1 VWKQAKKAQCVWKQ
15 NREGF
20 KTNEDPLH
28 FHHMVET
35 ESAPSNLQMQLVELK
50 NNEQLAKKFKEKFA
64 GHVESFS

>member
-1 VWKQAKKAQCVWKQ
+1 
-15 NREGF
+15 
-20 KTNEDPLH
+20 
-28 FHHMVET
+28 MVET